1 MKILLYGFEPFLDL
15 KDNPSEQVVKSL
27 AGKRIM
33 GDGIDTLILP
43 VEYSSIEKLLLS
55 KIRQTKPA
63 LVLGLGLYQGLPK
76 LGVTKT
82 ALNFRFAQ
90 AKDNAGK
97 ALQGRIDGKAP
108 DGMFMS
114 APSEGIV
121 EYLNCKGVPAMLM
134 MAPAD
139 SYACN
144 LSMFVTARESKRTD
158 FACGFIHLPF
168 SEEFIAKNP
177 SRNAASMSLAT
188 MTKGVELAIRYCLEH
203 K

>member
-1 MKILLYGFEPFLDL
+1 MKVLLYGFEPFLDL
-15 KDNPSEQVVKSL
+15 KDNPSEQVVKAL
-27 AGKRIM
+27 AGKKIA
-33 GDGIDTLILP
+33 GGSIDTLILP
-43 VEYSSIEKLLLS
+43 VEYRSIEKLLLS
-55 KIRQTKPA
+55 KIRQTKPG
-63 LVLGLGLYQGLPK
+63 LVLGLGLYQGIPK

-82 ALNFRFAQ
+82 ALNLRFAL
-90 AKDNAGK
+90 AKDDAGK
-97 ALQGRIDGKAP
+97 APQGKIDGKSP

-121 EYLNCKGVPAMLM
+121 EYLNGKGVPAMLM

-144 LSMFVTARESKRTD
+144 LSMFVAARESKKTG
-158 FACGFIHLPF
+158 FACGFVHLPF

-188 MTKGVELAIRYCLEH
+188 MTKGIELAIRYCLEH